1 MNTTVSILIC
11 YRERGRRKTVSAAYA
26 GQARLKPG
34 IGCDRKGREFPC
46 PGGVYYI
53 RWYQG
58 KKQVWKAVGTD
69 PTDALKAQLRQE
81 RVLAGESVPSEQRSP
96 THRPTL
102 AEAIEKFLAERETQT
117 DARGLARWKWE
128 LELFAKVSGSVW
140 LDEVDRADVFK
151 LIRHYQNKLK
161 SKPRTVFNRI
171 QSLGTFLNNRKH
183 EVDFAFRAVGHRKGG
198 DIPAFVEPEVD
209 YYSEGE
215 LVKFFAACDEE
226 ERIRYQFFLRTGC
239 REREVMFA
247 TWADIHFAEYDKKK
261 SAEEQEAS
269 TYTVNEKPKMGFTIK
284 NHKSREIP
292 LSDDLVEAL
301 KTYQVLYPNRKT
313 IFVNKDGGPEGHFLG
328 KLKAIVK
335 RANLPGE
342 WSLHKF
348 RRTFATNALAN
359 GVPIHVVQEWLGHCD
374 LTTLKRYA
382 AKIEMKK
389 PQYRNYA
396 NRVAQAVKV

>member
-34 IGCDRKGREFPC
+34 IGRDKRGREFPC

-69 PTDALKAQLRQE
+69 PDDALIAQMNRE
-81 RVLAGESVPSEQRSP
+81 AMLAGDKVPVGQSAPAARV
-96 THRPTL
+96 TL
-102 AEAIEKFLAERETQT
+102 AQAIGAFLLERSTQT
-117 DARGLARWKWE
+117 DERGLNRWKWE
-128 LELFAKVSGSVW
+128 LELFAKVCGKVW
-140 LDEVDRADVFK
+140 LGEVNRADIFK
-151 LIRHYQNKLK
+151 LVKHYQKTLK

-183 EVDFAFRAVGHRKGG
+183 SVEFIFRMVGHRRGG
-198 DIPAFVEPEVD
+198 DIPAYVEPEVE
-209 YYSEGE
+209 YYSEEE
-215 LVKFFAACDEE
+215 LTKFFAACDEE
-226 ERIRYQFFLRTGC
+226 EHIRYQFFLRTGC

-269 TYTVNEKPKMGFTIK
+269 TYTVNEKLKMGFTIK

-328 KLKAIVK
+328 KLKAVVK
-335 RANLPGE
+335 RANLPGA

-348 RRTFATNALAN
+348 RRTFATHALAN

-374 LTTLKRYA
+374 PTTLKRYA
-382 AKIEMKK
+382 ANIEMKK

>member
-11 YRERGRRKTVSAAYA
+11 YRERGRRRTVSAAYA

-69 PTDALKAQLRQE
+69 PTAALLAQMRQE
-81 RVLAGESVPSEQRSP
+81 RVLAGESVPVKQSSP
-96 THRPTL
+96 AVWVTL
-102 AEAIEKFLAERETQT
+102 AQAIAAFLLERSTQT
-117 DARGLARWKWE
+117 DARGLERWKWE
-128 LELFAKVSGSVW
+128 LELFANVCGKIY
-140 LDEVDRADVFK
+140 LDEVDRADIFS
-151 LIRHYQNKLK
+151 LIRHYQKKLK
-161 SKPRTVFNRI
+161 SRPRTVFNRI

-183 EVDFAFRAVGHRKGG
+183 DVDFAFRMVGHRKGG
-198 DIPAFVEPEVD
+198 DIPAYVEPEVD
-209 YYSEGE
+209 YYSEEE
-215 LVKFFAACDEE
+215 LTKSFAACNEE
-226 ERIRYQFFLRTGC
+226 EHIRYQFFLRTGC

-247 TWADIHFAEYDKKK
+247 TWADIHFAEYDDEK
-261 SAEEQEAS
+261 SPDEQDAS
-269 TYTVNEKPKMGFTIK
+269 TYTVNEKPAMGFTIK

-292 LSDDLVEAL
+292 ISDDLVEAL

-396 NRVAQAVKV
+396 NRVARAVKV

>member
-11 YRERGRRKTVSAAYA
+11 YRDWGRRRTVSAAYA

-34 IGCDRKGREFPC
+34 IGRDRKGREFPC

-58 KKQVWKAVGTD
+58 KKQLWKAVGTD
-69 PTDALKAQLRQE
+69 PNDALKAQMRQE
-81 RVLAGESVPSEQRSP
+81 GVLAGDSIPSEERSP
-96 THRPTL
+96 VHRPTL
-102 AEAIEKFLAERETQT
+102 AEAIEAFLAERSTQT

-128 LELFAKVSGSVW
+128 LELFGKVCGKVW
-140 LDEVDRADVFK
+140 LDEVDRADIFK

-183 EVDFAFRAVGHRKGG
+183 DVNFVFRAVGHRRGG
-198 DIPAFVEPEVD
+198 DIPAYVEPEVD
-209 YYSEGE
+209 YYSEEE
-215 LVKFFAACDEE
+215 LTKFFAACDEE

-247 TWADIHFAEYDKKK
+247 TWADVHFAEYDKKK
-261 SAEEQEAS
+261 SSEEQEAS

-335 RANLPGE
+335 WASLPGE

-359 GVPIHVVQEWLGHCD
+359 GVPIHIVQEWLGHCD